1 MNTDRQTRQPENDE
15 AETHILT
22 QKDAHTIKCR
32 VVRSHS
38 VMSDSLGPHG
48 L

>member
-1 MNTDRQTRQPENDE
+1 MNTDRQTRQQENDE

-22 QKDAHTIKCR
+22 QKYAHTIKCR

-38 VMSDSLGPHG
+38 VMSDSL
-48 L
+48 